1 MGKLSNFIL
10 GTPEQ
15 RDHNAT
21 YNHRDAN
28 PDSDAYLASHDRVVK
43 AEKAAKNK
51 KR

>member
-15 RDHNAT
+15 RDHNAQF
-21 YNHRDAN
+21 NHRDADPN
-28 PDSDAYLASHDRVVK
+28 SSAYLASHDRVVK
-43 AEKAAKNK
+43 AEKATKNK

>member
-21 YNHRDAN
+21 FNHRDTDPN
-28 PDSDAYLASHDRVVK
+28 SSAYLASHDRVVK
-43 AEKAAKNK
+43 AEKAAKSK